1 MKPTVQKT
9 GVMLDRSAVSARPEG
24 PSLNQ
29 GTASPGLLGHKLFFS
44 PGIGSILPG
53 RGAGYDV
60 VRIGLG
66 VLLLTA
72 AALKGH
78 QLATEPV
85 AETGLLTSRWF
96 LIAVVEFE
104 LFFGLWL
111 LAALCPNFN
120 WLLSILWSTYCANVC
135 LVKAATGESSCC
147 GCFSIITANMWYTFA
162 LDICQPDRMS
172 PPITLGSRWDPL
184 QLAGICLHERSSSTF
199 ERCPTETVLLGL
211 SSCAGGRAYSWL

>member
-9 GVMLDRSAVSARPEG
+9 GVMLDRSAVLARPKG
-24 PSLNQ
+24 PSLDQ
-29 GTASPGLLGHKLFFS
+29 KITSPGLLGHKLFFS
-44 PGIGSILPG
+44 PGIGSILPA
-53 RGAGYDV
+53 RGSGYDV

-66 VLLLTA
+66 LLLLTA

-111 LAALCPNFN
+111 MA
-120 WLLSILWSTYCANVC
+120 
-135 LVKAATGESSCC
+135 
-147 GCFSIITANMWYTFA
+147 
-162 LDICQPDRMS
+162 
-172 PPITLGSRWDPL
+172 DPL
-184 QLAGICLHERSSSTF
+184 PSLKWRAAAGAFSFFSWVTLCHALPWSVLAGNAVCWHSLLETKSCREER
-199 ERCPTETVLLGL
+199 R
-211 SSCAGGRAYSWL
+211 